1 MTQQLLSRSSYFF
14 RTAAF
19 LRSSFLWTVTFSL
32 LLFQNSFFFRAKL
45 LQSSHF
51 LRIGIYLGSCFSKQL
66 PFWRK
71 NCLEKKDIY
80 RRATFSKQVLLH
92 IINFFRKAIFW
103 KKLIIQKS
111 NTLYYLL
118 LLESCFLEQQPLF
131 QRRYLL
137 YHFTFQKTCFFTRYF
152 FRRVNIS
159 QLRFLS
165 TAILLTYLL
174 VNKWSVVN
182 VQFKFKSYFLC
193 IYYSSKSHH
202 WCLNK
207 VSWLNKVL
215 WNYYFF
221 DEAALWVN

>member
-1 MTQQLLSRSSYFF
+1 MNSHFFAVIISEQL
-14 RTAAF
+14 
-19 LRSSFLWTVTFSL
+19 
-32 LLFQNSFFFRAKL
+32 L
-45 LQSSHF
+45 LQSETSTEQPLLENF
-51 LRIGIYLGSCFSKQL
+51 FSKQL

-165 TAILLTYLL
+165 VAILLTCLL
-174 VNKWSVVN
+174 VIK
-182 VQFKFKSYFLC
+182 
-193 IYYSSKSHH
+193 
-202 WCLNK
+202 
-207 VSWLNKVL
+207 
-215 WNYYFF
+215 
-221 DEAALWVN
+221 